1 MLLWRR
7 TVHIVSILLDRVVQT
22 IVIIVRRRGREE
34 HWGACTVL
42 MHVGRAGSDSSR
54 GVSTPPREYLLG
66 KMVIVNFNNQE
77 HPS

>member
-1 MLLWRR
+1 
-7 TVHIVSILLDRVVQT
+7 VSILLDRVVQT

-54 GVSTPPREYLLG
+54 GG
-66 KMVIVNFNNQE
+66 FD
-77 HPS
+77 PSEGIFARKNGDCKF